1 MAHYNESGKPDM
13 IETDVSS
20 SVYTP
25 GRSARAIMRSVLQ
38 ETTEQHQNIS
48 GIYRETL
55 RSVKELFSGLKYVN
69 ADNGVITVRCM
80 HGNPERTIAK
90 LKQDNNIILP
100 VLSVVQTSSEEDEK
114 RRRPQQIL
122 VPSKVWDESRQRAF
136 RVVGLAPKAV
146 NLLYDVNV
154 WSKYKSD
161 LDQLSEQIHLKFHPA
176 INVVTPFNKETL
188 GFLVQET
195 DQSSVDLGDK
205 EDRILRRSYSF
216 RVETWIPS
224 PRFLITSTGKIE
236 KFNTEA
242 ELTNLIKK
250 A

>member
-1 MAHYNESGKPDM
+1 MGYNDSGKPEI

-20 SVYTP
+20 STHTR
-25 GRSARAIMRSVLQ
+25 GRPSLAIVKSVLEATFNQQ
-38 ETTEQHQNIS
+38 ENIS
-48 GIYRETL
+48 YIYRESL
-55 RSVKELFSGLKYVN
+55 QAVKEMFGGLKYIN
-69 ADNGVITVRCM
+69 ADEGTIDIRCI

-100 VLSVVQTSSEEDEK
+100 IISIVQTSSEEDEN
-114 RRRPQQIL
+114 RRRPRQIVL
-122 VPSKVWDESRQRAF
+122 DKKVWSEARQRAF
-136 RVVGLAPKAV
+136 RVFSLAPKAV

-161 LDQLSEQIHLKFHPA
+161 LDQISEQMHLKFHPS
-176 INVVTPFNKETL
+176 IRIVTSYNKYSQ

-216 RVETWIPS
+216 KLQTYIPS
-224 PRFLITSTGKIE
+224 PQFLLTSTGKIE
-236 KFNTEA
+236 TFNTEL
-242 ELTNLIKK
+242 ELTKLINEC
-250 A
+250 

>member
-1 MAHYNESGKPDM
+1 MGLYNESGKPDM

-20 SVYTP
+20 STWTT
-25 GRSARAIMRSVLQ
+25 GRSARAITKAMLQ
-38 ETTEQHQNIS
+38 ATAEQHENIS

-55 RSVKELFSGLKYVN
+55 RAIKELFSGMKYID
-69 ADNGVITVRCM
+69 ADNGVVTVRCM

-100 VLSVVQTSSEEDEK
+100 VISVVQTSSEEDEN
-114 RRRPQQIL
+114 RRRPQQII

-176 INVVTPFNKETL
+176 ITVVTSFNKDTK
-188 GFLVQET
+188 GFLVAET

-205 EDRILRRSYSF
+205 EDRILRRSYSIKIQ
-216 RVETWIPS
+216 TYIPS
-224 PRFLITSTGKIE
+224 PSFLLTSTGKME
-236 KFNTEA
+236 KFNTQA